1 MAMNN
6 DAAAFSTTVLTE
18 YPHSVRR
25 ITQRIPLRDG
35 VELSVKLWLPDGTTA
50 PQRTGV
56 VLEAIPYRK
65 DDESLLDDET
75 RFAYYAG
82 FGIAGA
88 RVDLRGSGTS
98 TGMPQD
104 EYSTIEQADLVE
116 VVHWLAAQPWCNGS
130 VGMMGIS
137 WSGFN
142 ALQVAAKRPEPL
154 KAIITVCSTDDRY
167 DNDVHYSGGVPL
179 AFYMNLW
186 GSALHLQNMR
196 PPMPDGMGGDW
207 FAEWVSRLHSNQDS
221 TSLWLAHPTRDAHWR
236 QGSVGE
242 DYAAVDCAVLAVGG
256 WADAYTD
263 TVFRLLD
270 HLDGPVQSILGPWGH
285 TWPERPEPGPGID
298 FLAISVRWWQ
308 HWLNGEDNG
317 VDADPRVRAYVQDYT
332 PSREDLEH
340 RPGFWLAADDV
351 DGIVDQQRWAL
362 GVDGELGAAAA
373 PGVTLEVHSDRLVG
387 TDARHFLPMGVST
400 DLPPVQDHDDAGST
414 RFETRPLTEALT
426 MLGRSSLRLRV
437 RSDSPSAQ
445 VFVRITDVDADGHS
459 HLVARGGLNLAHR
472 DGHAP
477 GQVRAITPGE
487 WFDVDVPVKSTGY
500 RFAVGHRVRVAV
512 STHYWP
518 WFWPSQDAA
527 TLTVD
532 LAASSMLIPVLP
544 ADAPIQSP
552 IDLGEPVIAP
562 PPALEY
568 LGEAVP
574 YWETT
579 TDDQGATLVRRG
591 HRGSRLT
598 VLPGGWT
605 FGTTRDE
612 NEYAWRVGD
621 QESARMSKAVTQEYR
636 WDEHV
641 AVISLESEMHGD
653 LESFFVTLRTSAT
666 LDGAPVFNH
675 ESRRTI
681 PRGL

>member
-6 DAAAFSTTVLTE
+6 DAAAFATTVLTE
-18 YPHSVRR
+18 YPYSVRR
-25 ITQRIPLRDG
+25 TVQRITLRDG
-35 VELSVKLWLPDGTTA
+35 VELSIKLWLPDGDAA
-50 PQRTGV
+50 PASTGA

-88 RVDLRGSGTS
+88 RVDLRGSGSS

-116 VVHWLAAQPWCNGS
+116 VVDWLAAQPWCNGS

-142 ALQVAAKRPEPL
+142 ALQVAAKRPAPL

-196 PPMPDGMGGDW
+196 PPMPDGIGDDW

-221 TSLWLAHPTRDAHWR
+221 TSLWLSHPYRDAYWR

-242 DYAAVDCAVLAVGG
+242 DPEAIECAVLAVGG

-270 HLDGPVQSILGPWGH
+270 DLRSPVQAILGPWGH

-308 HWLNGEDNG
+308 HWLNGVDNG
-317 VDADPRVRAYVQDYT
+317 VDRDPRVRAYVQDYT

-340 RPGFWLAADDV
+340 RPGTWLAADDI
-351 DGIVDQQRWAL
+351 DTIVDAQRWTL
-362 GVDGELGAAAA
+362 GDGGVLGAEVA
-373 PGVTLEVHSDRLVG
+373 PGGVFDVHTDTVVG

-400 DLPPVQDHDDAGST
+400 DLPPVQDHDDAGSHC
-414 RFETRPLTEALT
+414 FETATLTEPIT
-426 MLGRSSLRLRV
+426 VLGRSTLRLTV

-445 VFVRITDVDADGHS
+445 VFVRITDVDPDGHS

-477 GQVRAITPGE
+477 EQVRALTPGE
-487 WFDVDVPVKSTGY
+487 WFEVDVPLKSTGY
-500 RFAVGHRVRVAV
+500 RFAAGHRIRVAI

-518 WFWPSQDAA
+518 WFWPAQDDA
-527 TLTVD
+527 TLTID
-532 LAASSMLIPVLP
+532 PAGSALLLPVLP
-544 ADAPIQSP
+544 ADAPVVAP
-552 IDLGEPVIAP
+552 VDLGEPVIAAP
-562 PPALEY
+562 PPLEY
-568 LGEAVP
+568 LGEAEP
-574 YWETT
+574 YWDVESH
-579 TDDQGATLVRRG
+579 DDGRTIVRRG
-591 HRGSRLT
+591 HHGQRLT
-598 VLPGGWT
+598 VLASGWT

-612 NEYAWRVGD
+612 NEYGWRVGD
-621 QESARMSKAVTQEYR
+621 PASAWMRKAVAQCYR
-636 WDEHV
+636 WDEHE

-653 LESFFVTLRTSAT
+653 LTSFIVTLRTSAT
-666 LDGAPVFNH
+666 LDGAPVFEN
-675 ESRRTI
+675 ESRRVI
-681 PRGL
+681 PRGR

>member
-18 YPHSVRR
+18 FPHEVRR
-25 ITQRIPLRDG
+25 VVQRVPLRDG
-35 VELSVKLWLPDGTTA
+35 IELSIKLWLPDGA
-50 PQRTGV
+50 DSPERTGV

-142 ALQVAAKRPEPL
+142 ALQVAARRPEPL

-186 GSALHLQNMR
+186 GSALHMQNMR
-196 PPMPDGMGGDW
+196 PPMPDGIGDDW

-221 TSLWLAHPTRDAHWR
+221 TSLWLSHPTRDAYWR
-236 QGSVGE
+236 QGSVCE
-242 DYAAVDCAVLAVGG
+242 DYPAIECAVLAVGG

-263 TVFRLLD
+263 TVFRLLE
-270 HLDGPVQSILGPWGH
+270 HLDAPVQAILGPWGH

-298 FLAISVRWWQ
+298 FLAISVRWWR
-308 HWLNGEDNG
+308 HWLCGEDNG
-317 VDADPRVRAYVQDYT
+317 VDLDPRVRAYVQDYT
-332 PSREDLEH
+332 PSREDLAH
-340 RPGFWLAADDV
+340 RPGFWLAADDI
-351 DGIVDQQRWAL
+351 DGIVHRQTWML
-362 GVDGELGAAAA
+362 GDGGVLAADAIPGA
-373 PGVTLEVHSDRLVG
+373 PFSMRTDRVVG

-400 DLPPVQDHDDAGST
+400 DLPPVQDHDDEGSSC
-414 RFETRPLTEALT
+414 FETAPLANPLVV
-426 MLGRSSLRLRV
+426 LGRSALRLRV

-477 GQVRAITPGE
+477 ELVRAVTPGE
-487 WFDVDVPVKSTGY
+487 WFEVDVPLKSTGY
-500 RFAVGHRVRVAV
+500 RFAPGHRMRVAI

-518 WFWPSQDAA
+518 WFWPSQDDA
-527 TLTVD
+527 TLEVD
-532 LAASSMLIPVLP
+532 PAGSALLLPVLP
-544 ADAPIQSP
+544 DDAPVVSP
-552 IDLGEPVIAP
+552 IDLGEPVIAAP
-562 PPALEY
+562 PSLDY

-574 YWETT
+574 YWEVGTGVDGET
-579 TDDQGATLVRRG
+579 VVRRG
-591 HRGSRLT
+591 HRGERLT
-598 VLPGGWT
+598 VLPSGWT

-621 QESARMSKAVTQEYR
+621 PESARMRKAVTQSYR
-636 WDEHV
+636 WDGRE

-653 LESFFVTLRTSAT
+653 RTSFTVTLRTSAT
-666 LDGAPVFNH
+666 LDGAPVFEN
-675 ESRRTI
+675 ESRRNI